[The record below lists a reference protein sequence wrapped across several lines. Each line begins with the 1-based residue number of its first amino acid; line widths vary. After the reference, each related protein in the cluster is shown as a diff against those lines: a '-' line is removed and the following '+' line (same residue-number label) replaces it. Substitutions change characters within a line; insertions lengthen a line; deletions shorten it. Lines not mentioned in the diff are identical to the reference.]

1 MIICSFDHCQNNILR
16 SQSLNWDDIF
26 IDEFHHI
33 MWELQANLIPKFG
46 YCSFKFDDV
55 AQGKSLVQG
64 QLAINF
70 VSPGYLIGALLGAT
84 AVTTG
89 SASGSSAS
97 SDTEIQMQQ
106 LLIEAATLSETNT
119 PATVAR
125 MAQIQQQAHQLAT
138 KMGPSGVQNVCSAM
152 RRGDYCNRLVLSR
165 STRCLSPWE
174 TNSGLARLPPSVA
187 VMSCGCPLPPP
198 SFVRRRPRF
207 AVSAAGERMGVPA
220 GCDRLHSSGWNRWLG
235 TDGRGRAE
243 L

>member
-1 MIICSFDHCQNNILR
+1 
-16 SQSLNWDDIF
+16 
-26 IDEFHHI
+26 

-138 KMGPSGVQNVCSAM
+138 KMGPSGVQNVSSAM
-152 RRGDYCNRLVLSR
+152 RHGDYCNRLVLSR
-165 STRCLSPWE
+165 STRGLSPWE
-174 TNSGLARLPPSVA
+174 TNSSLARLPPTLPCVA
-187 VMSCGCPLPPP
+187 VVRCGCPLPPSSSVVARGSLSP
-198 SFVRRRPRF
+198 L
-207 AVSAAGERMGVPA
+207 PA
-220 GCDRLHSSGWNRWLG
+220 SGWEFQPAVIVCTAPDVRVVG
-235 TDGRGRAE
+235 D
-243 L
+243 

>member
-125 MAQIQQQAHQLAT
+125 MARSSSRPISWLPRW
-138 KMGPSGVQNVCSAM
+138 GPVVYRTS
-152 RRGDYCNRLVLSR
+152 
-165 STRCLSPWE
+165 
-174 TNSGLARLPPSVA
+174 LPPCAA
-187 VMSCGCPLPPP
+187 VTTVTVSYCREAPGVSLHGKPTPASRVC
-198 SFVRRRPRF
+198 RRLLR
-207 AVSAAGERMGVPA
+207 S
-220 GCDRLHSSGWNRWLG
+220 
-235 TDGRGRAE
+235 
-243 L
+243 